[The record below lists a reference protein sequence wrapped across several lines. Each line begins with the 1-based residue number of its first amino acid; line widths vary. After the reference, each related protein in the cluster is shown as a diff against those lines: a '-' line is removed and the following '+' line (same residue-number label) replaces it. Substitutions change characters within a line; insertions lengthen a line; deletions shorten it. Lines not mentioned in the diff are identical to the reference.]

1 MALKGNLTDI
11 HIADLIQL
19 NCQSGARA
27 RLTAQRDDDELVVY
41 FDAGEIVHAQVR
53 DVRGEE
59 AVYELLTWE
68 TGTFEME
75 PDVAPPDRTIQIP
88 WSALVM
94 EGMRRLDEGRR
105 GQPEQSVGKESVP
118 MATTQKRR
126 SERLAEALY
135 DLVSSS
141 LDIEGV
147 VVISLDGLVIAA
159 ELPSKMDQA
168 RVGAVAAGIL
178 NLSDRSVGQL
188 ARGDL
193 QQTLIQGSDGNVI
206 ITHAGKNATFVVL
219 TGQGVNLGMAFL
231 EAREG
236 AQAVAEILA

>member
-27 RLTAQRDDDELVVY
+27 RLTAQHDGDELVVY
-41 FDAGEIVHAQVR
+41 FDGGEIVHAQVR

-68 TGTFEME
+68 TGTFEVE
-75 PDVAPPDRTIQIP
+75 PDVAAPDQTIQIP

-105 GQPEQSVGKESVP
+105 GQPEQSVGKESVS

-126 SERLAEALY
+126 SERLAEALH
-135 DLVSSS
+135 DLVSNS

-193 QQTLIQGSDGNVI
+193 QQTLIQGTDGNVI
-206 ITHAGKNATFVVL
+206 ITHAGKNATFVAL

-236 AQAVAEILA
+236 AQAVAGILS